1 MRVLLLP
8 IYFAV
13 ALVFS
18 GEATAIGSECDSP
31 KEGSTLQES
40 CLLQRE
46 LQEQNQRLNSIHKE
60 LLLRWSTA
68 SFKNE
73 REGLINA
80 QRTWINYRDKTCS
93 FEQAVRGG
101 IISISYSRCVA
112 RLTYE
117 RVEYLKGIDQ

>member
-1 MRVLLLP
+1 MRMLLLP
-8 IYFAV
+8 IFFAA

-18 GEATAIGSECDSP
+18 GKASAIGSECDSP

-46 LQEQNQRLNSIHKE
+46 LKEQDQRLNSIYKE

-73 REGLINA
+73 REGLIYA
-80 QRTWINYRDKTCS
+80 QRAWINYRDKTCS

-101 IISISYSRCVA
+101 MISISYSLCVA
-112 RLTYE
+112 RLTHE
-117 RVEYLKGIDQ
+117 RVEYLKGIGQ